1 MEDEVKDPEQLTILR
16 DQFDLM
22 LLQAQVEL
30 IQKVDKLIKL
40 LEKDDGQ
47 QEAG

>member
-1 MEDEVKDPEQLTILR
+1 MEDEERVEILR